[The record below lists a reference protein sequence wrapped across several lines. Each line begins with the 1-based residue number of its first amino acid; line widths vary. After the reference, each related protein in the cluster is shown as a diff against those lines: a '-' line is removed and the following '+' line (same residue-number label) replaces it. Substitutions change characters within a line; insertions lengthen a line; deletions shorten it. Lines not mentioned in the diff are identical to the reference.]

1 MVIIYMKKEYKISR
15 YIILVLTFVIFNIM
29 FINEDKS
36 WLILPFVFALITFGF
51 SFPSTIFSKKI
62 IKLGDNIKNKALKIL
77 FYMFLPIVLLLLS
90 VEVATIIA
98 LIFQNF
104 LPNKSLGQGLLV
116 LFLLSIIMIAIILPY
131 NQTIIVLITRRIKKD
146 TK

>member
-1 MVIIYMKKEYKISR
+1 MKKEYKISR

-77 FYMFLPIVLLLLS
+77 FYMSLLIVLLLLS

-131 NQTIIVLITRRIKKD
+131 IQTIIVLITRRIKKD

>member
-1 MVIIYMKKEYKISR
+1 MKKEYKISR

-131 NQTIIVLITRRIKKD
+131 IQTIIVLITRRIKKD

>member
-104 LPNKSLGQGLLV
+104 SKCSVKVTVKSTLPMQNS
-116 LFLLSIIMIAIILPY
+116 FIS
-131 NQTIIVLITRRIKKD
+131 TF
-146 TK
+146 